1 MPLSTLRRRLLTVVT
16 AGTALGSLA
25 SACSSTVVVQDGE
38 DPDAGTGG
46 TDPVTNGTGG
56 AGGTSTTTTTT
67 GGSSILTCAPDQP
80 APGMGDPWGYPD
92 QCFTAADLA
101 KLMNE
106 PAPPDLG
113 EACDGGVLCPTID
126 QLVEYEPGCSDFAGE
141 PYSVMGDCCYAISC
155 YCCGRPMTVDGQ
167 ARQASATQRTDWLAG
182 ASASESVTNPSLR
195 KALCDA
201 WLADALLEHASIAS
215 FARFTLQLL
224 GLGAPAELVEA
235 SQQASLDEVRHARDC
250 FALASRHTTTPL
262 GPTQLPLHGALAEC
276 TLEQAVTATIIEGCI
291 GETIASA
298 MADAQHARARDP
310 QARAT
315 LARIADDEARH
326 AELAWRFLRW
336 ALHVGG
342 EPIATLVRQSF
353 AERIAEAHQRLDQ
366 TRATTLFEHDVATWH
381 HHGRLTPAEQA
392 DVSRTALDQVIAPC
406 AAALLAR
413 RAA

>member
-1 MPLSTLRRRLLTVVT
+1 MPLSTLRLRLLTVVT
-16 AGTALGSLA
+16 ASTALGSLA
-25 SACSSTVVVQDGE
+25 SGCNSTVVVQDGD
-38 DPDAGTGG
+38 DPDPGTGG

-56 AGGTSTTTTTT
+56 AGGSTSTSTTT
-67 GGSSILTCAPDQP
+67 GGSTILTCAPDQP
-80 APGMGDPWGYPD
+80 TPGMGDPWGYPD
-92 QCFTAADLA
+92 QCFSAADLA
-101 KLMNE
+101 KLMSE

-113 EACDGGVLCPTID
+113 EACSGGVLCPSID
-126 QLVEYEPGCSDFAGE
+126 QLVEYEPGCSDFAGD
-141 PYSVMGDCCYAISC
+141 PYSVDGNCCYAISC

-167 ARQASATQRTDWLAG
+167 ARQAAATNRTDWLAVSSH
-182 ASASESVTNPSLR
+182 ARPLADPALR
-195 KALCDA
+195 DALADA

-250 FALASRHTTTPL
+250 FALASRYADTPL
-262 GPTQLPLHGALAEC
+262 GPASLDLSGALAEC
-276 TLEQAVTATIIEGCI
+276 TLEQAVAATILEGCI

-298 MADAQHARARDP
+298 MADAQHARAQDP

-336 ALHVGG
+336 ALDVGG
-342 EPIATLVRQSF
+342 EPIAAIVRRTF
-353 AERIAEAHQRLDQ
+353 AQRIAEAEASLPSAPFD
-366 TRATTLFEHDVATWH
+366 HDVAVWH

-392 DVSRTALDQVIAPC
+392 DVSRAALERIIAPC
-406 AAALLAR
+406 AAALLTS